1 MKRNLLFLDSEFTGL
16 HQQAE
21 LISLGI
27 VSDTG
32 STFYAEFI
40 DYDPASINP
49 WLKENVI
56 AHLQFGE
63 KETSYVEILSENHW
77 QVRGDKAWISSQIRE
92 YLKQFEQV
100 ECWWDYVAY
109 DWVLFCELF
118 GGSMNLPEQVY
129 YIPFDLMTLFYL
141 KGEDPDINREKF
153 LKEKIAQE
161 GKKGVRHNA
170 LWDARLTQW
179 AYQKLTE

>member
-40 DYDPASINP
+40 DYDPESITP

-63 KETSYVEILSENHW
+63 KE
-77 QVRGDKAWISSQIRE
+77 
-92 YLKQFEQV
+92 
-100 ECWWDYVAY
+100 
-109 DWVLFCELF
+109 
-118 GGSMNLPEQVY
+118 
-129 YIPFDLMTLFYL
+129 
-141 KGEDPDINREKF
+141 
-153 LKEKIAQE
+153 
-161 GKKGVRHNA
+161 
-170 LWDARLTQW
+170 
-179 AYQKLTE
+179 